1 MRNNLLADHGGIWLD
16 ATIFLTGKLNGWNLP
31 FYTIKLNRAD
41 DHLYVSGYKWTGF
54 CMGGV
59 KGNPVNSFVK
69 DFFNEYHKHEKELID
84 YFLIDYVIALGYEE
98 IPAIKSL
105 IDTVPYSSPGLYYI
119 QENIGKAVNEK
130 QFEEVC
136 KTTSIFKLSYKITIP
151 ENKQSLYY
159 YLGFGL

>member
-1 MRNNLLADHGGIWLD
+1 
-16 ATIFLTGKLNGWNLP
+16 
-31 FYTIKLNRAD
+31 
-41 DHLYVSGYKWTGF
+41 
-54 CMGGV
+54 MGGV